1 MSENVLDVL
10 REVRLVPVIKLERV
24 EDALPLADALLAGGM
39 PIAEI
44 TFRTKAAAEAIRVVA
59 SQRPQ
64 MLVGAGTVLTIEQAQ
79 VAIESGASFIV
90 SPGFNPELVDYC
102 IERQIPIIPG
112 VNSPTQVEMGLRKGL
127 EVLKFFPA
135 EASGGTAMLKA
146 LSSVYPVSFMPTGG
160 ISEKNIKDYL
170 AIDAVI
176 ACGGTWM
183 VKGELIASGQFEK
196 ITQLTA
202 SALEQLH

>member
-1 MSENVLDVL
+1 MSENVMDVL
-10 REVRLVPVIKLERV
+10 RRVRLVPVIKLERV

-44 TFRTKAAAEAIRVVA
+44 TFGTAAAAEAIRVV
-59 SQRPQ
+59 STERPK

-79 VAIESGASFIV
+79 IAIEAGASFIV

-102 IERQIPIIPG
+102 IEHKVPIIPG

-127 EVLKFFPA
+127 KVLKFFPA
-135 EASGGTAMLKA
+135 EASGGTAMLGA
-146 LSSVYPVSFMPTGG
+146 LSSVYPVAFMPTGG
-160 ISEKNIKDYL
+160 ISEKNINDYL

-183 VKGELIASGQFEK
+183 VKGELIASGEFET
-196 ITQLTA
+196 ITRLTA
-202 SALEQLH
+202 SALERLL